1 MTVTTLPEPSR
12 DELRLTDVMRALS
25 DPIRVRLLDELADGA
40 EHRCHALNEGI
51 DVHKSTMS
59 HHYRTL
65 RECGLTTTRQ
75 IGRERYV
82 HLRRDDLD
90 ARFPGLLD
98 AVLDAARAMAA
109 ETS

>member
-1 MTVTTLPEPSR
+1 MATLDQPARE
-12 DELRLTDVMRALS
+12 ELRLTDVMRALS
-25 DPIRVRLLDELADGA
+25 DPIRVQLLAELADGE
-40 EHRCHALNEGI
+40 EHRCTSLNEGI

-75 IGRERYV
+75 SGRERFVY
-82 HLRRDDLD
+82 LRRDDLD

-98 AVLDAARAMAA
+98 ALLAAAGEPGPA
-109 ETS
+109 S